1 MKNRF
6 PTEIRASWRERFL
19 AIARELEATAGH
31 RRESLDAAP
40 RARARVLS
48 PGLLRGVRLACIRA
62 A

>member
-19 AIARELEATAGH
+19 AIARELEAAGGQ

-40 RARARVLS
+40 RVRARLLS
-48 PGLLRGVRLACIRA
+48 PRVLRGVRLACIRVA
-62 A
+62 

>member
-6 PTEIRASWRERFL
+6 PSEIRASWRERFL
-19 AIARELEATAGH
+19 AIAREIEAAGH
-31 RRESLDAAP
+31 RRDSLDAVP
-40 RARARVLS
+40 RNRARVHA

>member
-6 PTEIRASWRERFL
+6 PSETRASWRQRFL
-19 AIARELEATAGH
+19 AIAREIEGAAGH

-40 RARARVLS
+40 RSRARVTA
-48 PGLLRGVRLACIRA
+48 PRLLRGVRLACIRA